1 MPYIDII
8 EPSGNDLR
16 YPLPEDGSII
26 LIGSAEDCSISLPQ
40 IPDIYPQHCTISLQA
55 EGYVLTPE
63 PDATVLVDN
72 TPVESVLLQQ
82 HVVYTIG
89 AAVLMYSDAT
99 LDIPAEEMLLTEEE
113 LEEPYP
119 ETEDAPKKKK
129 TRKIVR
135 RVKGFAAK
143 APATYTEE
151 DSTGLIIARRLY
163 VIAIL
168 ALAFLAGL
176 TLRYWMITGDYL
188 ISELLK

>member
-1 MPYIDII
+1 MTKLKFLFSLRDQL
-8 EPSGNDLR
+8 SG
-16 YPLPEDGSII
+16 LP
-26 LIGSAEDCSISLPQ
+26 
-40 IPDIYPQHCTISLQA
+40 
-55 EGYVLTPE
+55 
-63 PDATVLVDN
+63 
-72 TPVESVLLQQ
+72 
-82 HVVYTIG
+82 
-89 AAVLMYSDAT
+89 
-99 LDIPAEEMLLTEEE
+99 EEE

-119 ETEDAPKKKK
+119 EAEDAPKKKK

-135 RVKGFAAK
+135 RVKGFAVK

-151 DSTGLIIARRLY
+151 DSAGLIIARRLY

>member
-8 EPSGNDLR
+8 EPNGNDLR

-40 IPDIYPQHCTISLQA
+40 IPDIHPQHCTITLQA

-89 AAVLMYSDAT
+89 AAALMYSDAT
-99 LDIPAEEMLLTEEE
+99 LDIPAEEMLLSEEE
-113 LEEPYP
+113 QVEPYP
-119 ETEDAPKKKK
+119 ETKDAPKK
-129 TRKIVR
+129 TRKIAR
-135 RVKGFAAK
+135 PVKRFAAK

-188 ISELLK
+188 IDELLK